1 MRKNYTKQYRF
12 DSSPIAQVELNVECR
27 DEIICVLI
35 GLQHLYTNSA
45 LRMKVVRLVAA
56 DINEDSRAD
65 VGRPGMDYWQVL
77 VLAAV
82 RLGCNLDFDK
92 LQDQVE
98 NHRAL
103 RGIMGIGEWE
113 DLEGFNYR
121 TIRETLCL
129 LKPATISKL
138 NEAIVTAGH
147 AIDPQAGVTVRADSF
162 VIETNIHYPSESTL
176 ILDGIRKL
184 VPLCVDL
191 ASTCGMSGWR
201 QISHLVKKIKK
212 QTQKIGRMAASKSPS
227 KKALLSTAYSELL
240 ERAGKVLQ
248 LARELVKTAIKEHG
262 SRATA
267 LQTQTIELWI
277 DLTSQVCDTA
287 FRRVLLGESVPSSEK
302 LFSLF
307 ETHTQ
312 LYRRGKVGQANQ
324 FGRLALVYE
333 DGAGFISHYHLMD
346 REATDKDVVVEQT
359 VVVMDKHNGAIES
372 ASFDRGFYS
381 KENEQALQELV
392 GNVCV
397 LPRAPSEYAERLK
410 TADIKFHKTRLHHSG
425 IESAIGAL
433 QRGNGLKRCRDKSE
447 VGFERYFGLGV
458 LGRNIH
464 TLGKLLLARDHANSL
479 AATNRRKAA

>member
-1 MRKNYTKQYRF
+1 MRKTYQKQYRF
-12 DSSPIAQVELNVECR
+12 DTSPIAQVELNVECR
-27 DEIICVLI
+27 DEMICLLL
-35 GLQHLYTNSA
+35 GLQHLYTNSE
-45 LRMKVVRLVAA
+45 LRMKVIRLVAA

-82 RLGCNLDFDK
+82 RLGCGCDFDR

-113 DLEGFNYR
+113 ALDGFTYR
-121 TIRETLCL
+121 TIRDTLCL
-129 LKPATISKL
+129 LKPATLSKI
-138 NEAIVTAGH
+138 NDAVVTAGQ

-162 VIETNIHYPSESTL
+162 VVETNVHYPTESSL

-191 ASTCGMSGWR
+191 AATCAIAGWR
-201 QISHLVKKIKK
+201 QIAHLIKKIKK
-212 QTQKIGRMAASKSPS
+212 QVQKIGRMAASKSPT
-227 KKALLSTAYSELL
+227 KKDLLKAAYSELL
-240 ERAGKVLQ
+240 ERAGHVLQ
-248 LARELVKTAIKEHG
+248 LARELVKTAIDDHG
-262 SRATA
+262 SRAIA
-267 LQTQTIELWI
+267 LQTKAIEVWI

-287 FRRVLLGESVPSSEK
+287 RRRILLGESVPNSEK

-312 LYRRGKVGQANQ
+312 LYQRGKAGQRNQ
-324 FGRLALVYE
+324 FGRLVLVYE

-346 REATDKDVVVEQT
+346 REATDKDVVVDQT
-359 VVVMDKHNGAIES
+359 KIVMEKHNGAIES

-381 KENEQALQELV
+381 KENEQALQEIV
-392 GNVCV
+392 DNVCV
-397 LPRAPSEYAERLK
+397 LPRAPREYAERLK
-410 TADIKFHKTRLHHSG
+410 TTDIKFHQTRLHHSG
-425 IESAIGAL
+425 VESAIGAL

-447 VGFERYFGLGV
+447 IGFERYFGLGV
-458 LGRNIH
+458 LARNIH
-464 TLGKLLLARDHANSL
+464 TLGKLLLARNHTKSL
-479 AATNRRKAA
+479 AATSKRKAA

>member
-1 MRKNYTKQYRF
+1 
-12 DSSPIAQVELNVECR
+12 
-27 DEIICVLI
+27 
-35 GLQHLYTNSA
+35 
-45 LRMKVVRLVAA
+45 
-56 DINEDSRAD
+56 
-65 VGRPGMDYWQVL
+65 MDYWQVL

-113 DLEGFNYR
+113 DLDGFNYR
-121 TIRETLCL
+121 TMRDTLCL
-129 LKPATISKL
+129 LKPTTISKL

-147 AIDPQAGVTVRADSF
+147 AIDSQAGETVRADSF
-162 VIETNIHYPSESTL
+162 VIETNIHFPTESGL

-191 ASTCGMSGWR
+191 AATCGVSGWR

-212 QTQKIGRMAASKSPS
+212 QVQKIGRMAASKSPS
-227 KKALLSTAYSELL
+227 KKGLLSAAYAELL
-240 ERAGKVLQ
+240 ERADKVLQ
-248 LARELVKTAIKEHG
+248 LARELVKTATKELG

-267 LQTQTIELWI
+267 LQTKAIELWVE
-277 DLTSQVCDTA
+277 LTSQVCDTA
-287 FRRVLLGESVPSSEK
+287 RRRVLLGETVPNSEK

-312 LYRRGKVGQANQ
+312 LYRRGKAGQPNQ

-346 REATDKDVVVEQT
+346 REARDKDVVIEQT
-359 VVVMDKHNGAIES
+359 SVVVKKHNGAIKS

-381 KENEQALQELV
+381 KENEHGLQQLV
-392 GNVCV
+392 DNVCV
-397 LPRAPSEYAERLK
+397 LPRSPSEYAERLK
-410 TADIKFHKTRLHHSG
+410 SADINFHKTRLHHSG
-425 IESAIGAL
+425 VESAIGAM
-433 QRGNGLKRCRDKSE
+433 QRGNGLERCRDRSE
-447 VGFERYFGLGV
+447 IGFERYFGLGV

-464 TLGKLLLARDHANSL
+464 TLGRLLLARNHANSL
-479 AATNRRKAA
+479 AATSRRKAA

>member
-1 MRKNYTKQYRF
+1 
-12 DSSPIAQVELNVECR
+12 
-27 DEIICVLI
+27 
-35 GLQHLYTNSA
+35 
-45 LRMKVVRLVAA
+45 
-56 DINEDSRAD
+56 
-65 VGRPGMDYWQVL
+65 MDYWQVL

-103 RGIMGIGEWE
+103 RGIMGIGDWE
-113 DLEGFNYR
+113 ALDGFNYR
-121 TIRETLCL
+121 TIRDTLCL

-138 NEAIVTAGH
+138 NEAIVSAGH

-162 VIETNIHYPSESTL
+162 VIETNIHYPTESRL

-191 ASTCGMSGWR
+191 AATCGITGWR
-201 QISHLVKKIKK
+201 QISHLTKKIKK
-212 QTQKIGRMAASKSPS
+212 QVQTIGRMAASKSPT
-227 KKALLSTAYSELL
+227 KKGLLSAAYAELL

-248 LARELVKTAIKEHG
+248 LARELIETAIKEHG

-267 LQTQTIELWI
+267 LQTKAIELWI

-287 FRRVLLGESVPSSEK
+287 RRRVLLGESVPNSEK

-312 LYRRGKVGQANQ
+312 LYRRGKAGQTNQ
-324 FGRLALVYE
+324 FGRLVLVFE

-346 REATDKDVVVEQT
+346 REAMDKDVVVGQT

-392 GNVCV
+392 DNVCV
-397 LPRAPSEYAERLK
+397 LPRAPAEYAERLK

-425 IESAIGAL
+425 IESAIGAM

-447 VGFERYFGLGV
+447 IGFERYFGLGV

-479 AATNRRKAA
+479 AATSSRKAA

>member
-1 MRKNYTKQYRF
+1 MRKTHAKQYRF
-12 DSSPIAQVELNVECR
+12 DTSPIAQVELNVECR
-27 DEIICVLI
+27 DEIICVLL
-35 GLQHLYTNSA
+35 GLQYLYTDSA
-45 LRMKVVRLVAA
+45 LRMEVIRLVAA
-56 DINEDSRAD
+56 DISEDSRTD
-65 VGRPGMDYWQVL
+65 VGRPGMDYWQVI

-82 RLGCNLDFDK
+82 RLGCNFDYDK

-103 RGIMGIGEWE
+103 RSIMGIGDWQAL
-113 DLEGFNYR
+113 DGFNFR
-121 TIRETLCL
+121 TIRDTLCL
-129 LKPATISKL
+129 LKPATISQL

-162 VIETNIHYPSESTL
+162 VIETNIHYPTESSL

-191 ASTCGMSGWR
+191 AATCGIPGWR
-201 QISHLVKKIKK
+201 QIAHLVKKIKK
-212 QTQKIGRMAASKSPS
+212 QVQNIGRMAASKSPLR
-227 KKALLSTAYSELL
+227 KGLLNAAYAELL
-240 ERAGKVLQ
+240 ERAGKMLQ
-248 LARELVKTAIKEHG
+248 LARELVKTATEDHG
-262 SRATA
+262 SWAITVHTKA
-267 LQTQTIELWI
+267 IEQWI

-287 FRRVLLGESVPSSEK
+287 HRRVLLGESVPNSEK

-312 LYRRGKVGQANQ
+312 LYRRGKAGQTNQ

-346 REATDKDVVVEQT
+346 REAMDKDVVVEQT
-359 VVVMDKHNGAIES
+359 VVAMAKHNGLIES

-381 KENEQALQELV
+381 KENEQALQEIV
-392 GNVCV
+392 GHVCV

-425 IESAIGAL
+425 IESAIGAM

-447 VGFERYFGLGV
+447 IGFERYFGLGV

-464 TLGKLLLARDHANSL
+464 MLGKLLLARSHANSL
-479 AATNRRKAA
+479 AATSSRKAA